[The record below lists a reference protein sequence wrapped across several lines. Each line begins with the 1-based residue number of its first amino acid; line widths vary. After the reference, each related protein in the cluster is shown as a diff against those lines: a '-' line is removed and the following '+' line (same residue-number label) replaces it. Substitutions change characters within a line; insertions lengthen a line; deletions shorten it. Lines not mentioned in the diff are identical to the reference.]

1 MEKLLIVDDEEIEL
15 DGMAELIDWPSY
27 GYELV
32 GTAINGKRGL
42 ALIQEKQ
49 PDIVITDIK
58 MPVMDGLA
66 MIRAAQEQHVDTVF
80 VVLSGYG
87 DYEYTSQ
94 AMQLG
99 IRHYILK
106 PCDEAK
112 ILPVLEQARAE
123 LHERRS
129 KAQKTTEL
137 VGTAINGKR
146 GLALIQ
152 EKQPDIVITDIKMPV
167 MDGLAMIRAAQEQ
180 HVDTVF
186 VVLSGYGD
194 YEYTSQAMQLGI
206 RHYILKPC
214 DEAKILPVLEQAR
227 AELHERRSKAQKT
240 TEMENTV
247 RRMAPMAREKA
258 LRDLLLGRETLTHL
272 PGIADDLG
280 GLDRKLLLLLLH
292 TKEGIDHLE
301 QYAITNMMAELLPEG
316 GLLGD
321 TSVSQD
327 VCLLVDAGL
336 YDQLPPAVERLC
348 DEFARFRAGLLT
360 VTGSARGTAAQ
371 MAELYE
377 QARRLQAAAP
387 ENTLTLLERL
397 NAEQHAAAH
406 LMNYD
411 TLRNADSYAAL
422 CFACC
427 DILVS
432 MQMQEISPAVQR
444 DFCMRAVRYICGS
457 APTTTASTHAEL
469 LIYLV
474 DNIWQH
480 RTGDEPIGKATR
492 TEQMILREFYA
503 YLPEKNFT
511 MQWFAREI
519 LFMNPDYLSRKIEKM
534 TGDKFATRLIADR
547 IEIARHLLTIDPT
560 LKMTKLA
567 ETVGFAAD
575 EQYFSRIFRK
585 LVGATPK
592 QYAMGIA
599 DKQIIPHG
607 RV

>member
-27 GYELV
+27 GY
-32 GTAINGKRGL
+32 
-42 ALIQEKQ
+42 
-49 PDIVITDIK
+49 
-58 MPVMDGLA
+58 
-66 MIRAAQEQHVDTVF
+66 
-80 VVLSGYG
+80 
-87 DYEYTSQ
+87 
-94 AMQLG
+94 
-99 IRHYILK
+99 
-106 PCDEAK
+106 
-112 ILPVLEQARAE
+112 
-123 LHERRS
+123 
-129 KAQKTTEL
+129 EL

-321 TSVSQD
+321 TSVSRRAADGYRQRARHGGAD
-327 VCLLVDAGL
+327 GRTVRAGTPPAGRRTGKYADPAGTPERRAARRRPPDELRYAAQCGQLCGALLCLL
-336 YDQLPPAVERLC
+336 
-348 DEFARFRAGLLT
+348 
-360 VTGSARGTAAQ
+360 
-371 MAELYE
+371 
-377 QARRLQAAAP
+377 
-387 ENTLTLLERL
+387 
-397 NAEQHAAAH
+397 
-406 LMNYD
+406 
-411 TLRNADSYAAL
+411 
-422 CFACC
+422 
-427 DILVS
+427 
-432 MQMQEISPAVQR
+432 
-444 DFCMRAVRYICGS
+444 
-457 APTTTASTHAEL
+457 
-469 LIYLV
+469 
-474 DNIWQH
+474 
-480 RTGDEPIGKATR
+480 
-492 TEQMILREFYA
+492 
-503 YLPEKNFT
+503 
-511 MQWFAREI
+511 
-519 LFMNPDYLSRKIEKM
+519 
-534 TGDKFATRLIADR
+534 
-547 IEIARHLLTIDPT
+547 
-560 LKMTKLA
+560 
-567 ETVGFAAD
+567 
-575 EQYFSRIFRK
+575 
-585 LVGATPK
+585 
-592 QYAMGIA
+592 
-599 DKQIIPHG
+599 
-607 RV
+607 

>member
-27 GYELV
+27 GY
-32 GTAINGKRGL
+32 
-42 ALIQEKQ
+42 
-49 PDIVITDIK
+49 
-58 MPVMDGLA
+58 
-66 MIRAAQEQHVDTVF
+66 
-80 VVLSGYG
+80 
-87 DYEYTSQ
+87 
-94 AMQLG
+94 
-99 IRHYILK
+99 
-106 PCDEAK
+106 
-112 ILPVLEQARAE
+112 
-123 LHERRS
+123 
-129 KAQKTTEL
+129 EL

-360 VTGSARGTAAQ
+360 VTGSARGHGGADGRTVRAGTPPAGRRTGKYADPAGTPERRAARRRPPDELRYAAQ
-371 MAELYE
+371 CGQLCGA
-377 QARRLQAAAP
+377 
-387 ENTLTLLERL
+387 LL
-397 NAEQHAAAH
+397 
-406 LMNYD
+406 
-411 TLRNADSYAAL
+411 
-422 CFACC
+422 C
-427 DILVS
+427 
-432 MQMQEISPAVQR
+432 
-444 DFCMRAVRYICGS
+444 
-457 APTTTASTHAEL
+457 L
-469 LIYLV
+469 L
-474 DNIWQH
+474 
-480 RTGDEPIGKATR
+480 
-492 TEQMILREFYA
+492 
-503 YLPEKNFT
+503 
-511 MQWFAREI
+511 
-519 LFMNPDYLSRKIEKM
+519 
-534 TGDKFATRLIADR
+534 
-547 IEIARHLLTIDPT
+547 
-560 LKMTKLA
+560 
-567 ETVGFAAD
+567 
-575 EQYFSRIFRK
+575 
-585 LVGATPK
+585 
-592 QYAMGIA
+592 
-599 DKQIIPHG
+599 
-607 RV
+607 

>member
-27 GYELV
+27 GY
-32 GTAINGKRGL
+32 
-42 ALIQEKQ
+42 
-49 PDIVITDIK
+49 
-58 MPVMDGLA
+58 
-66 MIRAAQEQHVDTVF
+66 
-80 VVLSGYG
+80 
-87 DYEYTSQ
+87 
-94 AMQLG
+94 
-99 IRHYILK
+99 
-106 PCDEAK
+106 
-112 ILPVLEQARAE
+112 
-123 LHERRS
+123 
-129 KAQKTTEL
+129 EL

-377 QARRLQAAAP
+377 
-387 ENTLTLLERL
+387 
-397 NAEQHAAAH
+397 
-406 LMNYD
+406 
-411 TLRNADSYAAL
+411 
-422 CFACC
+422 
-427 DILVS
+427 
-432 MQMQEISPAVQR
+432 
-444 DFCMRAVRYICGS
+444 
-457 APTTTASTHAEL
+457 
-469 LIYLV
+469 
-474 DNIWQH
+474 
-480 RTGDEPIGKATR
+480 
-492 TEQMILREFYA
+492 
-503 YLPEKNFT
+503 
-511 MQWFAREI
+511 
-519 LFMNPDYLSRKIEKM
+519 
-534 TGDKFATRLIADR
+534 
-547 IEIARHLLTIDPT
+547 
-560 LKMTKLA
+560 
-567 ETVGFAAD
+567 
-575 EQYFSRIFRK
+575 
-585 LVGATPK
+585 
-592 QYAMGIA
+592 
-599 DKQIIPHG
+599 
-607 RV
+607 

>member
-27 GYELV
+27 GY
-32 GTAINGKRGL
+32 
-42 ALIQEKQ
+42 
-49 PDIVITDIK
+49 
-58 MPVMDGLA
+58 
-66 MIRAAQEQHVDTVF
+66 
-80 VVLSGYG
+80 
-87 DYEYTSQ
+87 
-94 AMQLG
+94 
-99 IRHYILK
+99 
-106 PCDEAK
+106 
-112 ILPVLEQARAE
+112 
-123 LHERRS
+123 
-129 KAQKTTEL
+129 EL

-377 QARRLQAAAP
+377 QARRLQADVP

>member
-27 GYELV
+27 GY
-32 GTAINGKRGL
+32 
-42 ALIQEKQ
+42 
-49 PDIVITDIK
+49 
-58 MPVMDGLA
+58 
-66 MIRAAQEQHVDTVF
+66 
-80 VVLSGYG
+80 
-87 DYEYTSQ
+87 
-94 AMQLG
+94 
-99 IRHYILK
+99 
-106 PCDEAK
+106 
-112 ILPVLEQARAE
+112 
-123 LHERRS
+123 
-129 KAQKTTEL
+129 EL

-377 QARRLQAAAP
+377 QARRRP
-387 ENTLTLLERL
+387 PDE
-397 NAEQHAAAH
+397 
-406 LMNYD
+406 YD

>member
-1 MEKLLIVDDEEIEL
+1 MEKLLIVDDEEIEQ

-27 GYELV
+27 GY
-32 GTAINGKRGL
+32 
-42 ALIQEKQ
+42 
-49 PDIVITDIK
+49 
-58 MPVMDGLA
+58 
-66 MIRAAQEQHVDTVF
+66 
-80 VVLSGYG
+80 
-87 DYEYTSQ
+87 
-94 AMQLG
+94 
-99 IRHYILK
+99 
-106 PCDEAK
+106 
-112 ILPVLEQARAE
+112 
-123 LHERRS
+123 
-129 KAQKTTEL
+129 EL

-377 QARRLQAAAP
+377 QARRRP
-387 ENTLTLLERL
+387 PDE
-397 NAEQHAAAH
+397 
-406 LMNYD
+406 YD

>member
-15 DGMAELIDWPSY
+15 DGMAELIDWQKY
-27 GYELV
+27 DYELV

-66 MIRAAQEQHVDTVF
+66 MIRAAQEQQADTVF

-106 PCDEAK
+106 PCDETK

-123 LHERRS
+123 LH
-129 KAQKTTEL
+129 
-137 VGTAINGKR
+137 
-146 GLALIQ
+146 
-152 EKQPDIVITDIKMPV
+152 D
-167 MDGLAMIRAAQEQ
+167 
-180 HVDTVF
+180 
-186 VVLSGYGD
+186 
-194 YEYTSQAMQLGI
+194 
-206 RHYILKPC
+206 
-214 DEAKILPVLEQAR
+214 
-227 AELHERRSKAQKT
+227 RRSKAQKT
-240 TEMENTV
+240 TEMEHAV
-247 RRMAPMAREKA
+247 QRMAPMAREKA
-258 LRDLLLGRETLTHL
+258 LRDLLLGRETLTRL
-272 PGIADDLG
+272 PGIADDLC

-321 TSVSQD
+321 SSVAQD

-348 DEFARFRAGLLT
+348 AEFARFRSGSLT

-377 QARRLQAAAP
+377 QAHRLQASAP

-397 NAEQHAAAH
+397 NAEQHKAAH
-406 LMNYD
+406 LMDYNI
-411 TLRNADSYAAL
+411 LRAADSYAAL

-427 DILVS
+427 EILLS
-432 MQMQEISPAVQR
+432 MQMSEISPNVQR
-444 DFCMRAVRYICGS
+444 DVCVRAVRYICGS
-457 APTTTASTHAEL
+457 TPTEIPTAATHANL
-469 LIYLV
+469 LTYLV
-474 DNIWQH
+474 DSIWQH
-480 RTGDEPIGKATR
+480 RTGDEPLGKATR
-492 TEQMILREFYA
+492 TEQLILREFYA
-503 YLPEKNFT
+503 HLPEKEFT

-519 LFMNPDYLSRKIEKM
+519 LFMNPDYLSRKLQQL
-534 TGDKFATRLIADR
+534 TGDKFATRLTADR
-547 IEIARHLLTIDPT
+547 IELARRLLATAPD
-560 LKMTKLA
+560 TKLSTLA
-567 ETVGFAAD
+567 ETVGFASD
-575 EQYFSRIFRK
+575 EQYFSRAFRK
-585 LVGATPK
+585 IVGVTPK
-592 QYAMGIA
+592 QYALSL
-599 DKQIIPHG
+599 
-607 RV
+607 